1 MTGKFVQA
9 TVQLKPR
16 KHPVDEF
23 KPLMSLTELVSINMR
38 ATRRLF
44 EAISNCGPAFF
55 VCVSAFRMLGFP
67 SVSYGVVEDE
77 EILLERRW

>member
-1 MTGKFVQA
+1 MTGKFVEA

-23 KPLMSLTELVSINMR
+23 KPLMSLPELVSINMR

-55 VCVSAFRMLGFP
+55 VSAFRMLGFP
-67 SVSYGVVEDE
+67 SISYGVVEDE